1 MLTIKDISNIIGGT
15 LYDIEN
21 NIDREIN
28 DFETIY
34 GFVKS
39 KHTTYFS
46 PKKDTWWRELGRSK
60 NAPEGNDLI
69 DKSILMSD

>member
-1 MLTIKDISNIIGGT
+1 MLMIKDISNIIGGT

-39 KHTTYFS
+39 KHTAYFS
-46 PKKDTWWRELGRSK
+46 PKKIHGGE
-60 NAPEGNDLI
+60 N
-69 DKSILMSD
+69 

>member
-34 GFVKS
+34 MA
-39 KHTTYFS
+39 
-46 PKKDTWWRELGRSK
+46 L
-60 NAPEGNDLI
+60 
-69 DKSILMSD
+69 

>member
-34 GFVKS
+34 GFVKV
-39 KHTTYFS
+39 KTYCLFFTE
-46 PKKDTWWRELGRSK
+46 KDTWWRELGRSK
-60 NAPEGNDLI
+60 THLKAMI
-69 DKSILMSD
+69 